1 MQKFGKKRATGML
14 GSSNLDFAFA
24 AAAWT
29 FQGAMFRRIVFCE
42 ISENVESDSFRIDGV
57 VFVEQIG

>member
-1 MQKFGKKRATGML
+1 ML